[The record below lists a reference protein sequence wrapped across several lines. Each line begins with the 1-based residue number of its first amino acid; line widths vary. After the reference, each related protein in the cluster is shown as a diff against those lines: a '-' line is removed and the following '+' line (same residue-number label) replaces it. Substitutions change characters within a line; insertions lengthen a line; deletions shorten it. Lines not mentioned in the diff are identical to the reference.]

1 MVVGVKARVVVVPSL
16 PDESGRLVQ
25 DRLNVLIQMALTIG
39 KREGLLGKRDA
50 VVGEVSSECINTDRQ
65 GVQNDTDKGS

>member
-1 MVVGVKARVVVVPSL
+1 MVVGVKARVVVVPPL

-25 DRLNVLIQMALTIG
+25 DRLNVLIQMAVTIG

-50 VVGEVSSECINTDRQ
+50 VVEEVSSECINTDRQ
-65 GVQNDTDKGS
+65 GVQNDTDKGN